1 MTASLAFMQRVVAA
15 LVQVG
20 AWTLLF
26 LLASFT
32 AASAADEKAQLFA
45 TKENGFARLVLS
57 FPARMDLPAYR
68 LKHENGIIAM
78 EFDQPID
85 ALLPDVALA
94 LPEWISI
101 AKVDPDRKGIR
112 FGLRSKFILNRMEA
126 GERLFIDLLPL
137 DWQGL
142 PPALPPAV
150 VAELAE
156 RAKQAAVLA
165 EQRRK
170 AEQAKVLNPVAAV
183 RVGRNPTFLRVQF
196 DWSVDT
202 EAKFA
207 MRENSGYLDFDWPV
221 PIDLYDLKASLPK
234 ELRGVDNLV
243 SVNGSRVTFKLADD
257 IVPRFYA
264 TSKRQFIVDI
274 DIASAEG
281 IAAAIAAD
289 EAAKQQA
296 LEIQTALIEGQS
308 AAQQPAAEEGL
319 GSEQIAELYPR
330 LQTALTPIVSSVGPT
345 VRVSFPFEQ
354 DTAAAVFRRGDI
366 VWMLFDTGVAINKP
380 AYSDALA
387 SIATGL
393 EIIPAG
399 GIKVVRLDLATDRLA
414 TLGSEGRSWVLSLGD
429 VLLSPTEPVAFSR
442 QRDDEGLFRMTADL
456 QRPSQVH
463 LFRDPVVGDVLRVVT
478 AFPPARGV
486 TRNQKFVDFAA
497 LRSIH
502 GLVLKP
508 FNEEIE
514 VGIEGQNAAIEAKTG
529 LTLSALESIRTLDSG
544 NAPEFRSGFIDLAAA
559 REDNPVK
566 LVERREALVTRAAES
581 EGRLRDVARL
591 DLAQFLVANQFANEA
606 IGVLKVLDAELQTQ
620 DLRKRIHLTRGI
632 ADILA
637 YRPTDALAILNTESF
652 SGEVDALMW
661 RSIAKTSA
669 GDYKGARLDA
679 SAAESVVESYPTW
692 VRTKFLLS
700 GIQAALETRDT
711 EMALRYLTLVEF
723 AKLDPEQVSTYQLL
737 QGRLAEAENRV
748 DEALDS
754 YGQVIAADI
763 RPSRA
768 EAVYRTLLLLDKE
781 GRLDVGK
788 AIQTLSAE
796 ALLWRGDSL
805 EADMQKLLAELY
817 FRNKDYRNGLDTV
830 KQTAAHHPES
840 PAINELVGK
849 AQAVF
854 ADLYLNGMADEL
866 EDIEALTLYYD
877 FRQLTPPGQ
886 RGDEMIRNL
895 ARRLV
900 KVDLLA
906 QAADLLEYQIDSR
919 LKGVA
924 QAQIAADLAV
934 IRIADRDPE
943 GALRVLN
950 RTRLA
955 DLSPLL
961 ERQRRV
967 LEARALIDAGR
978 QDLAIDLLSRVQGK
992 DADLLRVDG
1001 YWKSK
1006 NYGLAAEL
1014 LEVIYAPTE
1023 SDGQLTQSAR
1033 MNIIK
1038 AAVGFVLVG
1047 DGLGLSRL
1055 RSKFGEEMAQTAEW
1069 PMFDFVTGENTPSGV
1084 EFAKVAREI
1093 SGLDSLNA
1101 FLASYREMYA
1111 SGDVMTPAV
1120 AAAAD
1125 EA

>member
-1 MTASLAFMQRVVAA
+1 MIASLAFVQRAVAA
-15 LVQVG
+15 LVQLG
-20 AWTLLF
+20 ALTVLL
-26 LLASFT
+26 LLAQLSP
-32 AASAADEKAQLFA
+32 ASAADDKAQLFA

-57 FPARMDLPAYR
+57 FPGRLDLPAYR
-68 LKHENGIIAM
+68 LKHENGVVAI
-78 EFDQPID
+78 EFQEPID
-85 ALLPDVALA
+85 ALLPDVAVA
-94 LPEWISI
+94 LPDWISI
-101 AKVDPDRKGIR
+101 GKVDPDRRGIR
-112 FGLRSKFILNRMEA
+112 FGLRGKFTLNRMEA

-137 DWQGL
+137 TWQGL

-150 VAELAE
+150 VAELAG
-156 RAKQAAVLA
+156 RAKKAALLA

-170 AEQAKVLNPVAAV
+170 AEQAKVLNPVAMV

-207 MRENSGYLDFDWPV
+207 LGENAGYVDFDWPV
-221 PIDLYDLKASLPK
+221 PVDLYELKSSLPK
-234 ELRGVDNLV
+234 ELRKVENLV
-243 SVNGSRVTFKLADD
+243 SANGSRISFKVADGV
-257 IVPRFYA
+257 VPRFYA
-264 TSKRQFIVDI
+264 TSPRQFMVDI
-274 DIASAEG
+274 DIATAEG
-281 IAAAIAAD
+281 IAAAIAAE
-289 EAAKQQA
+289 EAAHETA
-296 LEIQTALIEGQS
+296 REIQAALAEGR
-308 AAQQPAAEEGL
+308 AAAGLPAAAEGL
-319 GSEQIAELYPR
+319 GNEQIAALYPSV
-330 LQTALTPIVSSVGPT
+330 QTALTPTVSSVGST
-345 VRVSFPFEQ
+345 VRIAFPFEQ

-366 VWMLFDTGVAINKP
+366 VWMLFDTAVTISKP

-387 SIATGL
+387 SIASGF

-399 GIKVVRLDLATDRLA
+399 GIRVVRLDLSTERLA

-429 VLLSPTEPVAFSR
+429 VLLSPTEPVAFNR
-442 QRDDEGLFRMTADL
+442 QRDEDGLFMMTADL

-486 TRNQKFVDFAA
+486 ARNQKFVDFAA

-508 FNEEIE
+508 YNDEID
-514 VGIEGQNAAIEAKTG
+514 VAIEGQDALIHAEAG
-529 LTLSALESIRTLDSG
+529 LTLSALENARALDSG
-544 NAPEFRSGFIDLAAA
+544 NASEFRGGFIDLGAA

-591 DLAQFLVANQFANEA
+591 DLAQFFIANQFAPEA
-606 IGVLKVLDAELQTQ
+606 IGVLKVLDAELRTQ
-620 DLRKRIHLTRGI
+620 DLRKRVRLTRGI

-637 YRPTDALAILNTESF
+637 FRSSDALDILNAETF

-661 RSIAKTSA
+661 RSIAKVRS
-669 GDYKGARLDA
+669 GDFRGGRLDA
-679 SAAESVVESYPTW
+679 IAAESVIESYPNW
-692 VRTKFLLS
+692 VRTTFLLS
-700 GIQAALETRDT
+700 GIRAALETRDT
-711 EMALRYLTLVEF
+711 EMALRYLALVEF
-723 AKLDPEQVSTYQLL
+723 AKLDPEQVTTYQLL
-737 QGRLAEAENRV
+737 QGRLAEAEERI
-748 DEALDS
+748 DEALDI
-754 YGQVIAADI
+754 YGQVIAANV
-763 RPSRA
+763 RPTRV
-768 EAVYRTLLLLDKE
+768 EAVYRTLQLLDKQE
-781 GRLDVGK
+781 RLDVAK
-788 AIQTLSAE
+788 ATETLSAE
-796 ALLWRGDSL
+796 VLLWRGDGL
-805 EADMQKLLAELY
+805 EADMQKFLAELY
-817 FRNKDYRNGLDTV
+817 FRNKDYRNGFETV
-830 KQTAAHHPES
+830 KQTVAYHPES
-840 PAINELVGK
+840 PAINTLLIQ
-849 AQAVF
+849 AQEVF
-854 ADLYLNGMADEL
+854 TDLYLNGMADEL
-866 EDIEALTLYYD
+866 GDVDALTLYYD

-900 KVDLLA
+900 KVDLLT
-906 QAADLLEYQIDSR
+906 QAANLLEYQINSR
-919 LKGVA
+919 LKGAA

-978 QDLAIDLLSRVQGK
+978 QELALDLISKVAGR

-1006 NYGLAAEL
+1006 NYAIAAEL
-1014 LEVIYAPTE
+1014 LEIIYSPTE
-1023 SDGQLTQSAR
+1023 GGEPLTQSGR

-1038 AAVGFVLVG
+1038 AAVGFVMVG
-1047 DGLGLSRL
+1047 DRLGLSRL
-1055 RSKFGEEMAQTAEW
+1055 RSKFGEQMAQSAEW
-1069 PMFDFVTGENTPSGV
+1069 PMFDFVTGEIVPSSV

-1111 SGDVMTPAV
+1111 SGDVMAPAK
-1120 AAAAD
+1120 AAPPD